1 MALTPAQASNPD
13 SLANI
18 GQEEQLPSYTWYF
31 DLKEKVLSG
40 TCDGKTAVM
49 QSIYLTLFTDRY
61 KWLIHDWDYGHELAS
76 LFGMPLTYVIPEI
89 ERLVKEALIRDDRI
103 DDVFNFH
110 FEQGNDRVSLF
121 VSFDGKPNID
131 NDVIHIDKIEVVV

>member
-18 GQEEQLPSYTWYF
+18 GQEEQLPSYTWCF

-89 ERLVKEALIRDDRI
+89 ERLVKEALIQDDRI

-121 VSFDGKPNID
+121 VSFDVKTNID
-131 NDVIHIDKIEVVV
+131 NDVIHIDKFEVVV